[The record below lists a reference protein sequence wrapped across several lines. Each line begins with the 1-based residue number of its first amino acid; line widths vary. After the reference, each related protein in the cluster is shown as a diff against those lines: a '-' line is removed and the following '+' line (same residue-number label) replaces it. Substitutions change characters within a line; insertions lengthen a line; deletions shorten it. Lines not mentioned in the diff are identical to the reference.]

1 MVFTVFVNNVP
12 PKVHWRWLKRVFQRF
27 GNVVDVF
34 IPKKR
39 NRMGSKMGFVRFQ
52 SVSEARNAQRQLN
65 GVWFLDYR
73 IRVNFAIYNPRRNY
87 WRKIWAEKTDEDDQS
102 RKEKGA
108 IVPVNED
115 MHEINCMGTSSLVC
129 VSRQGINRDLKSI
142 DAMTANRDS
151 NEITGVNP
159 IAVNLENSEGSIRVL
174 VKAVTESGLE
184 NNILDHDQG
193 GKRLEAKDMGS
204 GLGEIDKP
212 NNLFDAESEFC
223 MGLDKADCGPKGLEL
238 TVRAAEDVN
247 LMGLGIYVSNSQE
260 DGDNTT
266 GSNGGQSEWE
276 KDVVEDRLDNYNY
289 SKKMEVGSIANYSIS
304 DGDFRQRKKVLAIEN
319 EDEVN
324 SINAVDIWNFVGCR
338 GKSDIMK
345 IMSWNVRGIS
355 SDGKQDRVRR
365 LINRVNPN
373 VVLVQETKL
382 KKCDNLLIS
391 KLWPFG
397 KVDWL
402 FSPADGASGG
412 LISLWDRKVFDKW
425 EHRIEKQVI
434 GIRAELV
441 DLPLLDSKFTW
452 FDSGSKRSRID
463 RFLVDIEEI
472 LFIIKLRSLLWVK
485 SIAGSD
491 MINEIVWW
499 HGPSANNFSKVNN
512 EARVLLAPGC
522 FMLGY
527 NTKSYVLLLLTLFFP
542 LVFAGEFLIS
552 LYDFAARLR
561 KQRSYCTGSARG

>member
-1 MVFTVFVNNVP
+1 
-12 PKVHWRWLKRVFQRF
+12 
-27 GNVVDVF
+27 
-34 IPKKR
+34 
-39 NRMGSKMGFVRFQ
+39 
-52 SVSEARNAQRQLN
+52 
-65 GVWFLDYR
+65 
-73 IRVNFAIYNPRRNY
+73 
-87 WRKIWAEKTDEDDQS
+87 
-102 RKEKGA
+102 
-108 IVPVNED
+108 
-115 MHEINCMGTSSLVC
+115 
-129 VSRQGINRDLKSI
+129 
-142 DAMTANRDS
+142 
-151 NEITGVNP
+151 
-159 IAVNLENSEGSIRVL
+159 
-174 VKAVTESGLE
+174 
-184 NNILDHDQG
+184 
-193 GKRLEAKDMGS
+193 MGS
-204 GLGEIDKP
+204 GPGEIDKP

-247 LMGLGIYVSNSQE
+247 LIGLGIYVSNSQE

-276 KDVVEDRLDNYNY
+276 EDVVEDRLDNYNY
-289 SKKMEVGSIANYSIS
+289 SKKWRWVENINDELNRKTNKKGRKFMKNRRVYSCRNLAKVGSIANHSIS
-304 DGDFRQRKKVLAIEN
+304 DGDFRQRKKVLATEN

-324 SINAVDIWNFVGCR
+324 SINAGDIWNFVGCR

-373 VVLVQETKL
+373 VVLVQETKS

-434 GIRAELV
+434 GIRDFNNFINEAELV

-527 NTKSYVLLLLTLFFP
+527 NTQSYVLLLLTLFFP
-542 LVFAGEFLIS
+542 LVFTGEFLIS